1 MRIDGRLRSPV
12 AFPCHVTGRILVL
25 QHSPG
30 GFLGALE
37 PPLRAAGFEIHTW
50 RTAEDAAPPLHV
62 GEIDGL
68 IGLGG
73 IMHPDE
79 DIAHPWLPEVRAM
92 YRQAVALN
100 VPTLGVC
107 LGIQLM
113 SQALGGSAGPL
124 GRLRVGFLPVE
135 FQAGDDPLFGGLP
148 ETLRPLS
155 WHEYVAVPPEGSLV
169 LAAADGTPQ
178 AVRFG
183 PLAWGVQFH
192 AELGSHVD
200 GWFEHGSDPLRAR
213 GVDVEEI
220 VEELPVMVET
230 WQPYGE
236 EIGARFA
243 RLAADLPI

>member
-1 MRIDGRLRSPV
+1 MSRDPIASSSCSTLPADSSARSS
-12 AFPCHVTGRILVL
+12 CRCST
-25 QHSPG
+25 
-30 GFLGALE
+30 
-37 PPLRAAGFEIHTW
+37 AGFEIHTW
-50 RTAEDAAPPLHV
+50 RTADAAAPPLHV

-92 YRQAVALN
+92 YRQAVARQI
-100 VPTLGVC
+100 PTLGVC
-107 LGIQLM
+107 LGVQLM

-135 FQAGDDPLFGGLP
+135 FRAGDDPLLGGLP

-155 WHEYVAVPPEGSLV
+155 WHEYVAVPPEGAIV

-200 GWFEHGSDPLRAR
+200 RWFEHGSDPLPRPWRRRRGDRRRAARDGRDVAAARR
-213 GVDVEEI
+213 GHRRP
-220 VEELPVMVET
+220 LRP
-230 WQPYGE
+230 PG
-236 EIGARFA
+236 GGPA
-243 RLAADLPI
+243 RLRTT

>member
-1 MRIDGRLRSPV
+1 M
-12 AFPCHVTGRILVL
+12 TGRILLL

-50 RTAEDAAPPLHV
+50 RTADAAAPPLHL

-79 DIAHPWLPEVRAM
+79 DVAHPWLPEVRAM

-100 VPTLGVC
+100 IPTLGVC
-107 LGIQLM
+107 LGVQLM

-148 ETLRPLS
+148 NTLRPLS
-155 WHEYVAVPPEGSLV
+155 WHEYVAIPPEGATV

-192 AELGSHVD
+192 AELASHVG
-200 GWFEHGSDPLRAR
+200 GWFEHGGDPLRAR
-213 GVDVEEI
+213 GVDVQEL
-220 VEELPVMVET
+220 VDELPAMVAS
-230 WQPYGE
+230 WQPHGE
-236 EIGARFA
+236 LIGARFA
-243 RLAADLPI
+243 RIAADLPV